1 MSTPPTAS
9 PQPCVL
15 FLSGASLVGQNVL
28 ASLAGRRKGLHLA
41 AINSVA
47 AEPALFDFD
56 EAFLCGNL
64 RDDPQ
69 AFAQRFREVMD
80 ALQPCLVIPCRDDDV
95 AFLAAQA
102 EARPA
107 YAPRFLCGAHRPAEA
122 MLDKAAS
129 ATLAHRH
136 GLPFA
141 PTLATDTDSDPARL
155 IAFAASHG
163 YPLIAKPRQGFASRG
178 VSLILDQAQLL
189 RLAGRPDYILQA
201 YLGDPDAVRAYVEA
215 CTHDGIP
222 LFHSFE
228 MDKYSIQAFIT
239 PDGRRA
245 GLLATR
251 HAMRQG
257 RSERV
262 TLESDPALLELGER
276 CAAAFAAEGWRGPL
290 NIQCQRRAT
299 GDYGIYEFNGRYTGA
314 TSARCL
320 LGYDEVG
327 MGLAHF
333 ACIQLDATPSSGP
346 YPCDV
351 IRLPVSRAL
360 ETSRI
365 AQLKRDGHWR
375 AGT

>member
-1 MSTPPTAS
+1 MTSPPAARR
-9 PQPCVL
+9 PCVL

-28 ASLAGRRKGLHLA
+28 ASLDGRRNGLHLA

-64 RDDPQ
+64 RDDPD
-69 AFAQRFREVMD
+69 AFTRRFEAILD
-80 ALQPCLVIPCRDDDV
+80 ALRPHLVIPCRDDDV
-95 AFLAAQA
+95 AYLAAHA
-102 EARPA
+102 EAHPA
-107 YAPRFLCGAHRPAEA
+107 HAPRFLCGARRPAEA

-129 ATLAHRH
+129 AALAQDH

-141 PTLATDTDSDPARL
+141 PTLATDTDADPSRL
-155 IAFAASHG
+155 TAFAAHHG

-178 VSLILDQAQLL
+178 VFLVLNEAQLL

-201 YLGDPDAVRAYVEA
+201 YLGDPDAVRNYVEA
-215 CTHDGIP
+215 CARDGVP

-228 MDKYSIQAFIT
+228 MDKYSIQAFIA
-239 PDGRRA
+239 PDGQQA

-262 TLESDPALLELGER
+262 AHENDPALLALGRR
-276 CAAAFAAEGWRGPL
+276 CASAFAAEGWRGPL
-290 NIQCQRRAT
+290 NIQCQRSPA

-314 TSARCL
+314 TSARRL

-333 ACIQLDATPSSGP
+333 AGIQLDTAPSP
-346 YPCDV
+346 TAWPVDV
-351 IRLPVSRAL
+351 LRLPVSRAL

-365 AQLKRDGHWR
+365 EQLKRDGHWR
-375 AGT
+375 AEG

>member
-1 MSTPPTAS
+1 MPPPPTAS
-9 PQPCVL
+9 PRPCVL

-28 ASLAGRRKGLHLA
+28 ASLAGRRSGLHLA

-64 RDDPQ
+64 RDEPQ
-69 AFAQRFREVMD
+69 AFAQRFTDIME

-102 EARPA
+102 EARPEH
-107 YAPRFLCGAHRPAEA
+107 APRFLCGARLPAEA

-129 ATLAHRH
+129 ATLAQKH

-141 PTLATDTDSDPARL
+141 PTLATDADPDPARL
-155 IAFAASHG
+155 IAFAACHG

-178 VSLILDQAQLL
+178 VLLILDQGQLL

-201 YLGDPDAVRAYVEA
+201 YLGDADAVRSYVEA
-215 CTHDGIP
+215 CARDGVP

-228 MDKYSIQAFIT
+228 MDKYSIQAFIA
-239 PDGRRA
+239 PDGHPA

-262 TLESDPALLELGER
+262 THNSDPALLELGRR

-290 NIQCQRRAT
+290 NIQCQRSAT

-314 TSARCL
+314 TSARRL
-320 LGYDEVG
+320 LGYDEVAL
-327 MGLAHF
+327 GLAHF
-333 ACIQLDATPSSGP
+333 GGIQIETAPAATAG
-346 YPCDV
+346 DV

-360 ETSRI
+360 DAERI

-375 AGT
+375 ADL

>member
-1 MSTPPTAS
+1 MPPPPTAS
-9 PQPCVL
+9 PRPCVL

-28 ASLAGRRKGLHLA
+28 ASLAGRRSGLHLA

-69 AFAQRFREVMD
+69 AFAQRFHEVMD

-102 EARPA
+102 EARPEH
-107 YAPRFLCGAHRPAEA
+107 APRFLCGARKPAEA

-129 ATLAHRH
+129 ATFAHRH

-141 PTLATDTDSDPARL
+141 PTLATDADTDPARL
-155 IAFAASHG
+155 IAFATCHG

-189 RLAGRPDYILQA
+189 RLGGRPDYILQA
-201 YLGDPDAVRAYVEA
+201 YLGDPEAVRAYVEA
-215 CTHDGIP
+215 CRRDGVP

-228 MDKYSIQAFIT
+228 TDKYSIQAFIT

-262 TLESDPALLELGER
+262 TLEHDPALLELGER
-276 CAAAFAAEGWRGPL
+276 CATAFAAEGWRGPL
-290 NIQCQRRAT
+290 NIQCQHRPT

-320 LGYDEVG
+320 LGYDEVAL
-327 MGLAHF
+327 GLAHF
-333 ACIQLDATPSSGP
+333 GGIPIETGPSSGAAAG
-346 YPCDV
+346 DV

-360 ETSRI
+360 DADRI
-365 AQLKRDGHWR
+365 AQLRRDGHWR
-375 AGT
+375 AGP

>member
-1 MSTPPTAS
+1 MTSPPAARR
-9 PQPCVL
+9 PCVL

-28 ASLAGRRKGLHLA
+28 ASLDGRRSGLHLA

-56 EAFLCGNL
+56 EAFLSGTL
-64 RDDPQ
+64 RADPD
-69 AFAQRFREVMD
+69 AFTRRFEAIMD
-80 ALQPCLVIPCRDDDV
+80 TLRPQLVIPCRDDDV
-95 AFLAAQA
+95 AYLAAHA
-102 EARPA
+102 EAHPER
-107 YAPRFLCGAHRPAEA
+107 APRFLCGARRPAEA

-129 ATLAHRH
+129 ASLAQDH

-141 PTLATDTDSDPARL
+141 PTLATDTSASSQL
-155 IAFAASHG
+155 TAFAARHG

-178 VSLILDQAQLL
+178 VMLILDETQLL

-201 YLGDPDAVRAYVEA
+201 YLGAPDAVRAYVDA
-215 CTHDGIP
+215 CTHDGVP

-239 PDGRRA
+239 PDGQQA

-262 TLESDPALLELGER
+262 AHENDPALLALGQR
-276 CAAAFAAEGWRGPL
+276 CASAFAAEGWRGPL
-290 NIQCQRRAT
+290 NIQCQRNAA

-314 TSARCL
+314 TSARRL
-320 LGYDEVG
+320 LGYDEVAL
-327 MGLAHF
+327 GLAHF
-333 ACIQLDATPSSGP
+333 AGIQLESTAAPSTWP
-346 YPCDV
+346 LDV
-351 IRLPVSRAL
+351 VRLPVSRAL
-360 ETSRI
+360 ETNRI
-365 AQLKRDGHWR
+365 EQLARAGHWR
-375 AGT
+375 AER

>member
-1 MSTPPTAS
+1 MPPPLTTS
-9 PQPCVL
+9 PHPCVL

-28 ASLAGRRKGLHLA
+28 ASLAGRRRGLHLA

-69 AFAQRFREVMD
+69 AFAQRFADIME

-102 EARPA
+102 EARPEH
-107 YAPRFLCGAHRPAEA
+107 APRFLCGTRLPAEA

-129 ATLAHRH
+129 ATLAQKH

-141 PTLATDTDSDPARL
+141 PTLATDTAPSRL
-155 IAFAASHG
+155 TEFAARHG

-178 VSLILDQAQLL
+178 VLLILDQGQLL

-201 YLGDPDAVRAYVEA
+201 YLGDPDAVRSYVEA
-215 CTHDGIP
+215 CARDGVP

-228 MDKYSIQAFIT
+228 TDKYSIQAFIA
-239 PDGRRA
+239 PDGNPA

-262 TLESDPALLELGER
+262 TLESDPSLLDLGER

-290 NIQCQRRAT
+290 NIQCQRSTT

-320 LGYDEVG
+320 LGYDEVAL
-327 MGLAHF
+327 GLAHF
-333 ACIQLDATPSSGP
+333 GGIQIEAAPGAAAG
-346 YPCDV
+346 DV

-360 ETSRI
+360 DADRI

-375 AGT
+375 SGT

>member
-1 MSTPPTAS
+1 MTSPSATPR
-9 PQPCVL
+9 PCVL

-28 ASLAGRRKGLHLA
+28 ATLAGRRSGLHLA

-64 RDDPQ
+64 RDDPG
-69 AFAQRFREVMD
+69 AFAQRFNAVMD
-80 ALQPCLVIPCRDDDV
+80 TLHPCLVIPCRDDDV

-102 EARPA
+102 EARPEQSR
-107 YAPRFLCGAHRPAEA
+107 RFLCGARRPAEA

-129 ATLAHRH
+129 AALAQDH

-141 PTLATDTDSDPARL
+141 PTLATDTDAAPSRL
-155 IAFAASHG
+155 TAFAARHG

-178 VSLILDQAQLL
+178 VFLVLDEAQLL

-201 YLGDPDAVRAYVEA
+201 YLGDPDAVRTYVEA
-215 CTHDGIP
+215 CAHNGVP

-228 MDKYSIQAFIT
+228 LDKYSIQAFIA
-239 PDGRRA
+239 PDGQQA
-245 GLLATR
+245 DLLATR

-262 TLESDPALLELGER
+262 THEADPALLALGRR
-276 CAAAFAAEGWRGPL
+276 CASAFAAEGWRGPL
-290 NIQCQRRAT
+290 NIQCQRKAT

-314 TSARCL
+314 TSARRL

-333 ACIQLDATPSSGP
+333 AGIQLEAATAPGAWP
-346 YPCDV
+346 VDV
-351 IRLPVSRAL
+351 LRLPVSRAL
-360 ETSRI
+360 EASRI
-365 AQLKRDGHWR
+365 EQLKRDGHWR
-375 AGT
+375 AEG